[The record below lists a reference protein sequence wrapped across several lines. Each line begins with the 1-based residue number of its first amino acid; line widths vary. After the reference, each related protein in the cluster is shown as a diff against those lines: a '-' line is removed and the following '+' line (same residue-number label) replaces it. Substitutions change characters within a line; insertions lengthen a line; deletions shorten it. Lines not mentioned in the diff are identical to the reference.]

1 MNKITELLR
10 RLRNIRSFGEKFS
23 PDGESFGGREQE
35 WRGRWRKRTPRLLI
49 CFLGGIMLV
58 VALLL
63 ISKLWKA
70 TEIKTQ
76 DGQLYS
82 ATVICKYADVEVGDE
97 MLGFD
102 ARAVVR
108 RLRKGLPL
116 LDDVKVSKHLDGT
129 VTITFTEHTE
139 LYYTC
144 HNSNY
149 YIISERDH
157 EVLGV
162 FANPN
167 EAKRVGA
174 VYLGLPESTRVRV
187 GEKLAFINLPYTSE
201 SASDSQV
208 DYEIETDEPKKEYA
222 YVFDFVDELMD
233 SPLAD
238 RVTGMELGDRYDLW
252 LVLDKRVKVR
262 IGGMEELERKLNM
275 VERSLEDRL
284 AAGKDDPS
292 LPLLV
297 DVSDPTRIIHR
308 ASPDIELPDWTDSPA

>member
-1 MNKITELLR
+1 MNKIAELLR

-49 CFLGGIMLV
+49 CFLGGIILV

-63 ISKLWKA
+63 VSKLWTA
-70 TEIKTQ
+70 TEISTE
-76 DGQLYS
+76 DGELYS
-82 ATVICKYADVEVGDE
+82 ATVIRKYADLEVGDE

-102 ARAVVR
+102 SFAVVK

-116 LDDVKVSKHLDGT
+116 LDDVKVRKHLNGK

-139 LYYTC
+139 LYYTR

-149 YIISERDH
+149 YIISATDRT
-157 EVLGV
+157 VLGV

-187 GEKLAFINLPYTSE
+187 GEKLTFINLPYASE
-201 SASDSQV
+201 SGSDAWA
-208 DYEIETDEPKKEYA
+208 DYEIETDVPAKEYA
-222 YVFDFVDELMD
+222 YVFDFVAALMD

-252 LVLDKRVKVR
+252 LVLDKRIKVR
-262 IGGMEELERKLNM
+262 MGDMSELDRKLNM
-275 VERSLEDRL
+275 VQRSLEDRQ

>member
-149 YIISERDH
+149 YIILTCS
-157 EVLGV
+157 
-162 FANPN
+162 
-167 EAKRVGA
+167 
-174 VYLGLPESTRVRV
+174 
-187 GEKLAFINLPYTSE
+187 
-201 SASDSQV
+201 
-208 DYEIETDEPKKEYA
+208 
-222 YVFDFVDELMD
+222 
-233 SPLAD
+233 
-238 RVTGMELGDRYDLW
+238 
-252 LVLDKRVKVR
+252 
-262 IGGMEELERKLNM
+262 
-275 VERSLEDRL
+275 
-284 AAGKDDPS
+284 
-292 LPLLV
+292 
-297 DVSDPTRIIHR
+297 
-308 ASPDIELPDWTDSPA
+308 

>member
-10 RLRNIRSFGEKFS
+10 RLRKTRSFGEKFS
-23 PDGESFGGREQE
+23 IDGEIFGGREKE
-35 WRGRWRKRTPRLLI
+35 WRTRWRKRVPRLLI
-49 CFLGGIMLV
+49 CFFGGIILV
-58 VALLL
+58 GALLL

-102 ARAVVR
+102 SYAVVK

-116 LDDVKVSKHLDGT
+116 LDDVQVRKHLNGK
-129 VTITFTEHTE
+129 VTITFTEHTD
-139 LYYTC
+139 LYYTR

-149 YIISERDH
+149 YIISATDRT
-157 EVLGV
+157 VLGV

-187 GEKLAFINLPYTSE
+187 GEKLAFITLPYASE
-201 SASDSQV
+201 AGSGAWE
-208 DYEIETDEPKKEYA
+208 DYEIETDEPAKEYA
-222 YVFDFVDELMD
+222 YVFDFVTVLMD

-252 LVLDKRVKVR
+252 MVLDKRIKVR